1 MYFSIIAALIAA
13 SSAIDP
19 ARAALAAR
27 DSSAS
32 ADVGVAAAPE
42 GWVDIDLVS
51 LASNGLQKR
60 KAMTYCANQ
69 DSGPGESSHLLCN
82 AFILMT

>member
-1 MYFSIIAALIAA
+1 MYFPIIAAFIAA

-27 DSSAS
+27 NSSSS
-32 ADVGVAAAPE
+32 ADVGVAAAPQ

-69 DSGPGESSHLLCN
+69 DSGPGKSLHLLFN
-82 AFILMT
+82 ALILMT

>member
-42 GWVDIDLVS
+42 GWVDIEVRHARRTLYAGYS
-51 LASNGLQKR
+51 YKIQG
-60 KAMTYCANQ
+60 
-69 DSGPGESSHLLCN
+69 
-82 AFILMT
+82 